1 MLTDSPIS
9 NADYVFYVISVVF
22 KFLFGTF
29 RPGTTSSLL
38 HHKTGTVDQTQCV
51 SSMEQSVVWRV
62 KCVTVVQSKKVMGQG
77 SHRCL
82 SASRRTH
89 NVAPTASKRG
99 ILAEYWYQS
108 CL

>member
-38 HHKTGTVDQTQCV
+38 HHQTGTVDQTQCV
-51 SSMEQSVVWRV
+51 SSMESEVS
-62 KCVTVVQSKKVMGQG
+62 CVTVVQSGREGQG

-82 SASRRTH
+82 LAVR
-89 NVAPTASKRG
+89 
-99 ILAEYWYQS
+99 ILQI
-108 CL
+108 

>member
-9 NADYVFYVISVVF
+9 NADYVFNEISVVF

-62 KCVTVVQSKKVMGQG
+62 KCVTVVQSDREGQG

-82 SASRRTH
+82 SAGR
-89 NVAPTASKRG
+89 
-99 ILAEYWYQS
+99 LALPANEVYALSTSISSVCDCY
-108 CL
+108 CD